1 MSKLINMATGGL
13 MSKPPYL
20 RPNDESDK
28 EIRASDGNLK
38 REPAGITPYDVNT
51 PASARK
57 GLPQRGLSPSRTR
70 YSKGDMAKGPII
82 KPEQV
87 PSIDAWEDATD
98 KSDVIHLV
106 KLNKAETKLYKTL
119 KKGKEL
125 DLNTKKQNEVL
136 KKLEQKKNKKALGG
150 YMDEFQIAEEE
161 PLSRQKIALGGRAA
175 LEEKYDRRRDYKAY
189 AEGDEVIAEEEIV
202 EEPLMAPVGMEEP
215 LIEDEIAADD
225 LAMEEDVAMEDA
237 ESVLDT
243 SMLSEEEEVV
253 VDAAIEM
260 YPELEAI
267 LPKMVATEFTED
279 ELVEGPGTGT
289 SDSIPALLSDGEFVF
304 TAKAVKNIGID
315 KLRKMM
321 AQAEEAY
328 DAGMVNQEEA
338 AELAV
343 DETIV

>member
-1 MSKLINMATGGL
+1 MGKLINMATGGL

-20 RPNDESDK
+20 NTK
-28 EIRASDGNLK
+28 EEKDI
-38 REPAGITPYDVNT
+38 GITPYDVDS
-51 PASARK
+51 PESARK
-57 GLPQRGLSPSRTR
+57 GMPSRLLSKQRTR
-70 YSKGDMAKGPII
+70 FSKGNGV
-82 KPEQV
+82 KPLMPYDIPELEQHELE
-87 PSIDAWEDATD
+87 PGDIA
-98 KSDVIHLV
+98 
-106 KLNKAETKLYKTL
+106 KLNKIETKEYKTL

-125 DLNTKKQNEVL
+125 DLNTPEQNKKL
-136 KKLEQKKNKKALGG
+136 KKLEQKKNKAALGG
-150 YMDEFQIAEEE
+150 YMDNFQIAEEE
-161 PLSRQKIALGGRAA
+161 PLSRGKRALGGAAA
-175 LEEKYDRRRDYKAY
+175 LEEKYDRRRAY
-189 AEGDEVIAEEEIV
+189 RAFQEGDLVEDEII

-328 DAGMVNQEEA
+328 DAGMVNQEET

>member
-1 MSKLINMATGGL
+1 MSKPINMATGGL

-20 RPNDESDK
+20 KNEEEKDT
-28 EIRASDGNLK
+28 
-38 REPAGITPYDVNT
+38 GITPYDVDS
-51 PASARK
+51 PESARK
-57 GLPQRGLSPSRTR
+57 GMPSRLLSKQRTR
-70 YSKGDMAKGPII
+70 FSKGNGV
-82 KPEQV
+82 KPLMPDDIPELEQHEIE
-87 PSIDAWEDATD
+87 PGDIAW
-98 KSDVIHLV
+98 
-106 KLNKAETKLYKTL
+106 LNKKDLISLRVLEKKEAMQEHGGKKMTPKEKQKLKAL
-119 KKGKEL
+119 KKKDKEQEAP
-125 DLNTKKQNEVL
+125 KK
-136 KKLEQKKNKKALGG
+136 KAALGG
-150 YMDEFQIAEEE
+150 YMDNFQIAEEE
-161 PLSRQKIALGGRAA
+161 PLSRGKRALGGAAA
-175 LEEKYDRRRDYKAY
+175 LEEKYDRRRAY
-189 AEGDEVIAEEEIV
+189 RAFQEGDLVEDEIV

-225 LAMEEDVAMEDA
+225 LAMEDA

-328 DAGMVNQEEA
+328 DAGMVNQEET

>member
-98 KSDVIHLV
+98 ESDVIHLV

-125 DLNTKKQNEVL
+125 DLNTKKQNETL

>member
-1 MSKLINMATGGL
+1 MGKLINMATGGL

-38 REPAGITPYDVNT
+38 KEPAGITPYDVNS

-57 GLPQRGLSPSRTR
+57 GLPSRLLSPSRTR
-70 YSKGDMAKGPII
+70 FSKGDMAKGPGI

-98 KSDVIHLV
+98 ESDVIHLV
-106 KLNKAETKLYKTL
+106 KLNKLEERTYKIL

-125 DLNTKKQNEVL
+125 DLNTKKQNEAL

-161 PLSRQKIALGGRAA
+161 PLSRGKRALGGAAA
-175 LEEKYDRRRDYKAY
+175 LEEKYDRRRAY
-189 AEGDEVIAEEEIV
+189 RAFQEGDLVEDEIV

-328 DAGMVNQEEA
+328 DAGMVNQEET

>member
-1 MSKLINMATGGL
+1 MSKPINMATGGL
-13 MSKPPYL
+13 MSMPPYL
-20 RPNDESDK
+20 KDTKKEDK
-28 EIRASDGNLK
+28 
-38 REPAGITPYDVNT
+38 GITPYDVNT
-51 PASARK
+51 PESARK
-57 GLPQRGLSPSRTR
+57 GLPQRGLSKSRTR
-70 YSKGDMAKGPII
+70 YSRGDMAKGPEI
-82 KPEQV
+82 V
-87 PSIDAWEDATD
+87 PSVDSWEDATD
-98 KSDVIHLV
+98 DSDVIHLV
-106 KLNKAETKLYKTL
+106 KLNKTETKLYKTL

-161 PLSRQKIALGGRAA
+161 PLSRGKRALGGAAA
-175 LEEKYDRRRDYKAY
+175 LEEKYDRRRAY
-189 AEGDEVIAEEEIV
+189 RAFQEGDLVEDEII

>member
-1 MSKLINMATGGL
+1 MGKLINMATGGL

-20 RPNDESDK
+20 NTK
-28 EIRASDGNLK
+28 EEKDI
-38 REPAGITPYDVNT
+38 GITPYDVDS
-51 PASARK
+51 PESARK
-57 GLPQRGLSPSRTR
+57 GMPSRLLSKQRTR
-70 YSKGDMAKGPII
+70 FRTGKEVVKPLMPDDIPELEQHEIEPGDVA
-82 KPEQV
+82 
-87 PSIDAWEDATD
+87 
-98 KSDVIHLV
+98 
-106 KLNKAETKLYKTL
+106 KLNKIETKEYIIL

-125 DLNTKKQNEVL
+125 DLNTPEQNKKL
-136 KKLEQKKNKKALGG
+136 KKLEQKKNKAALGG
-150 YMDEFQIAEEE
+150 YMDNFQIAEEV
-161 PLSRQKIALGGRAA
+161 PLSKGKYSIGGAAA
-175 LEEKYDRRRDYKAY
+175 LDEKYDRRKDYKAY

-321 AQAEEAY
+321 SQAEEAY
-328 DAGMVNQEEA
+328 DAGMVNQEET

>member
-1 MSKLINMATGGL
+1 MSKPINMATGGL
-13 MSKPPYL
+13 MSMPPYL
-20 RPNDESDK
+20 KDTKKEDK
-28 EIRASDGNLK
+28 
-38 REPAGITPYDVNT
+38 GITPYDVNT
-51 PASARK
+51 PESARK
-57 GLPQRGLSPSRTR
+57 GLPQRGLSKSRTR
-70 YSKGDMAKGPII
+70 YSKGDMAKGPI

-98 KSDVIHLV
+98 ESDVIHLV
-106 KLNKAETKLYKTL
+106 KLNKLEEKTYKIL

-125 DLNTKKQNEVL
+125 DLNTKKQNETL

-150 YMDEFQIAEEE
+150 YMDNFQISQEE
-161 PLSRQKIALGGRAA
+161 PLAKFSIGGSAA
-175 LEEKYDRRRDYKAY
+175 LNEKYDRRKDYRAY